1 MNLNKMAFL
10 LFILSCVGINN
21 PLSAQKDSAATAK
34 DSAAGVTAKDT
45 TAAAP
50 EEEPAAIPIVKLHYF
65 NNNNSV
71 QYVLLESN
79 LKKGKVF
86 TPQKGKTYDIYLDS
100 STADKLIAKVQT
112 DGSGK
117 AKAFLPPSVKAT
129 WDATPQHTFV
139 VKEGDEEVITDYIIT
154 KSKITLDTVNTDGAK
169 SITIT
174 VMQLDKTNKWIPA
187 KDVEMKVGIARLG
200 SILSAGDEQSY
211 TTDANG
217 VVTAELKKDSLP
229 GDKNGN
235 LILTAKVEDNEL
247 LGNLVVEK
255 TANWGVPTIEDTNF
269 FNQRTLWTTRFRT
282 PYWLLFMAYSI
293 IIGVWGTL
301 IYLIRQLL
309 QIKKLGKTAG

>member
-1 MNLNKMAFL
+1 MGKAVVLLAFL
-10 LFILSCVGINN
+10 YLYFNVNEYLVPAFKMKRSEEAHLADLFTGGFA
-21 PLSAQKDSAATAK
+21 PLFWFAIMI
-34 DSAAGVTAKDT
+34 GMI
-45 TAAAP
+45 
-50 EEEPAAIPIVKLHYF
+50 IPIF
-65 NNNNSV
+65 IMIT
-71 QYVLLESN
+71 E
-79 LKKGKVF
+79 KGRK
-86 TPQKGKTYDIYLDS
+86 P
-100 STADKLIAKVQT
+100 
-112 DGSGK
+112 
-117 AKAFLPPSVKAT
+117 LPMFVAGCMVV
-129 WDATPQHTFV
+129 V
-139 VKEGDEEVITDYIIT
+139 VKEGDEEVITDYVIT

-174 VMQLDKTNKWIPA
+174 VMQLDKNNKWLPA

-217 VVTAELKKDSLP
+217 TITAELKKDSLP

-235 LILTAKVEDNEL
+235 ITLIAKVEDNET

-309 QIKKLGKTAG
+309 KIKKLGKTAG